1 MKRDSAESRATTSA
15 AGQLSSE
22 TRGQTVER
30 LTEAVERFA
39 EEQYMTDRLYQ
50 QQMLQPDE
58 AQRFSEMLSH
68 GLKVTFFTC
77 GDPPYNNGRR
87 CVYYKPPYR

>member
-1 MKRDSAESRATTSA
+1 M
-15 AGQLSSE
+15 
-22 TRGQTVER
+22 ER
-30 LTEAVERFA
+30 LKEAVERFA

-50 QQMLQPDE
+50 QQMLQPAE
-58 AQRFSEMLSH
+58 ARRFAEMLAH
-68 GLKVTFFTC
+68 GLYVTCVTC